1 MVRPNAPAEIYQ
13 LHILLLQI
21 NPPIWRRLHVRSDS
35 SIATLHLELAYESER
50 RSEQRYGSK
59 YLNDTRLTTNQ
70 GVTAMTN
77 TNTDIKQIAGGN
89 LYD

>member
-1 MVRPNAPAEIYQ
+1 M
-13 LHILLLQI
+13 HK
-21 NPPIWRRLHVRSDS
+21 RLHAVC
-35 SIATLHLELAYESER
+35 LPHM
-50 RSEQRYGSK
+50 
-59 YLNDTRLTTNQ
+59 NDTRLTTNQ